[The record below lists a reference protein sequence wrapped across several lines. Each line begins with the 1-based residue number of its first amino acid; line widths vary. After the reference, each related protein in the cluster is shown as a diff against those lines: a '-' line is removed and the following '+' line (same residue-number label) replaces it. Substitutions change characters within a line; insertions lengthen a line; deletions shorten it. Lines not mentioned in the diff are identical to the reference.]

1 MEATLRAVSNKR
13 RRDILRLVWDREL
26 SSGEIASHFDVT
38 WPAISQNLR
47 VLEEAGLVRARRD
60 GTARF
65 YKADRRRLGALKT
78 VLTSMW
84 EVDLDRLA
92 DLAEAEERSSRS

>member
-13 RRDILRLVWDREL
+13 RRDILRLVWDKEL

-92 DLAEAEERSSRS
+92 DLAEAEERSNRS